1 MAVRREGQ
9 RQKERR
15 TRGDGHHRP
24 FLPIWSQKRHSPPRP
39 QTRSQAYSLLPT
51 WPEARAGAT
60 PRTSLWSE
68 EESSTF
74 QMRLLSLLVHHPG
87 VPRSTQVCPT
97 ETRPRHG
104 PGIRGKACTT
114 QPAPAFPL
122 WGPKARVS
130 CASLEERSASPATS
144 QGGRVYS
151 LWEEGVNQDHLCYP
165 RKPPGVLTREK
176 GSPGP
181 SEVFRK

>member
-1 MAVRREGQ
+1 MDITAHFSPSGVRSG
-9 RQKERR
+9 
-15 TRGDGHHRP
+15 TA
-24 FLPIWSQKRHSPPRP
+24 PPGP
-39 QTRSQAYSLLPT
+39 KQETRSTASCPPGLRPELGPLL
-51 WPEARAGAT
+51 EHLSG
-60 PRTSLWSE
+60 LKQK
-68 EESSTF
+68 SSTF

-87 VPRSTQVCPT
+87 VPRCTQVCPT
-97 ETRPRHG
+97 EMRPRHG

-122 WGPKARVS
+122 WGPKTRIS

-165 RKPPGVLTREK
+165 RKPPGVLMREK